1 MMLGAPSSPGRT
13 ILGQAQQEGGPLI
26 SSISVQ
32 GAWQTSP
39 IQHGR
44 RRLSARD
51 PPGSGCGQ
59 NLDRGP
65 PAPSA
70 GLGSCPAAPADTAIT
85 QSCCHCVS

>member
-13 ILGQAQQEGGPLI
+13 ILGQAQQEGGPVI

-44 RRLSARD
+44 R
-51 PPGSGCGQ
+51 
-59 NLDRGP
+59 
-65 PAPSA
+65 
-70 GLGSCPAAPADTAIT
+70 
-85 QSCCHCVS
+85 